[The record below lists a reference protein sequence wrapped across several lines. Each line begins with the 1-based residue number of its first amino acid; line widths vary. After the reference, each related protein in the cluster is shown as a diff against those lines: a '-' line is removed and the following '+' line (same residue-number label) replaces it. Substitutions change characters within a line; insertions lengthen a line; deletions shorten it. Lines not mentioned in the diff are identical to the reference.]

1 MNSCPHKH
9 RRLLAQR
16 IRGELLHLLGA
27 HVQKEDV
34 VDGSLLVAH
43 EGRAVVHEQ
52 VLIRAPRVPVLIEA
66 IRSELLLGGGPA
78 KELLELIQGLGLT
91 EMKVAMP

>member
-1 MNSCPHKH
+1 
-9 RRLLAQR
+9 
-16 IRGELLHLLGA
+16 
-27 HVQKEDV
+27 
-34 VDGSLLVAH
+34 
-43 EGRAVVHEQ
+43 
-52 VLIRAPRVPVLIEA
+52 VPVLIEA